1 MKPYTKYAFIWAS
14 ILFTLHTFVAPAIGV
29 SNNKTDLYT
38 ILFNL
43 VLWTIAGII
52 VSFLKKNDLQ
62 KKKS

>member
-1 MKPYTKYAFIWAS
+1 MKPHIKFALIWAS
-14 ILFTLHTFVAPAIGV
+14 ILFILQTFIAPAIGV
-29 SNNKTDLYT
+29 SNNKTDLQT